1 MALPE
6 NLFEFFRAAEI
17 EPSELSQ
24 IALSHFGSATD
35 GGPTEVNFG
44 GDGIG
49 SYAIRLVYHNKEKQ
63 RLIKVVAGSTL
74 NEESA
79 AAFRAKIDLE
89 LQEPNKAEIGTAV
102 LFAYLPVNGWF
113 RYRDIFQIQP
123 VPPSAPRGHSLFGG
137 HPLLVQFQVR
147 PSQTPFL
154 GGYRRTAEL
163 RRIQLLL
170 NCLLEVSV
178 FMPEASRHHSWVLDV
193 GPSGITSQYRQ
204 TGYHLPDRFS
214 ADAFAP
220 VESIPS
226 LARVDTQ
233 DYYARTVVINDPD
246 RSLEIPESLEL
257 LLDRFFLAP
266 LEVQSRFLRG
276 CFWFDHAKNA
286 AVYSDSAAFT
296 ALISSIEC
304 LIPQDKSVGKCLVCD
319 RPTGRGSMAS
329 EACRFLR
336 RIPLRQ
342 INEIPRGPYKAL
354 LRIQVPSVTWRRAF
368 VRRPY
373 TLLSCPDPEG
383 IEEQKLSRE
392 VWGLVKVVLLNWLY
406 SRVGLLVAPARIGRQ
421 RP

>member
-6 NLFEFFRAAEI
+6 NLLEFFRAAEI

-24 IALSHFGSATD
+24 IALSHFGSAAD

-63 RLIKVVAGSTL
+63 RLIKVVAGPTL
-74 NEESA
+74 SEESA
-79 AAFRAKIDLE
+79 GAFRAKIDRE

-113 RYRDIFQIQP
+113 RYRDKFQIQP
-123 VPPSAPRGHSLFGG
+123 VPPNAPRGHSLFGD
-137 HPLLVQFQVR
+137 HPLLVQFPFR

-163 RRIQLLL
+163 RRIQPLL

-178 FMPEASRHHSWVLDV
+178 FMPEASRHHWVLDT
-193 GPSGITSQYRQ
+193 GASGHTSQYRPA
-204 TGYHLPDRFS
+204 GYILPDRFS
-214 ADAFAP
+214 ADSFAP

-233 DYYARTVVINDPD
+233 EYYARTVVINDPD

-286 AVYSDSAAFT
+286 SVYSDSAAFT

-304 LIPQDKSVGKCLVCD
+304 LIPQDKSVGKCPVCD
-319 RPTGRGSMAS
+319 RPTGRGS
-329 EACRFLR
+329 
-336 RIPLRQ
+336 
-342 INEIPRGPYKAL
+342 
-354 LRIQVPSVTWRRAF
+354 
-368 VRRPY
+368 VRRLVDFFDEFAPATTKFQEARTRLY
-373 TLLSCPDPEG
+373 YEFRSRLSHGGELSFADRTLFFPALTPEG

-392 VWGLVKVVLLNWLY
+392 VWGLVKVVLLNWLH
-406 SRVGLLVAPARIGRQ
+406 SRVGLLVAPARIELQ